1 MPPINPTKS
10 STLSYWWGWNIC
22 LKAKSSLSSFAPL
35 CALCGSVVYSRL
47 ITTRA
52 WVMTILISIPLNAS
66 LWVHRKSA
74 CDLLRS
80 SLVHSRL
87 CPRGASAG
95 GADYA
100 TLAAAS
106 IGHSE
111 GHILYPVRPTAAKH
125 TGQGKQI
132 HQIAEVGRVRG
143 SRPMGQEDHWHESWI
158 LRVRLSELRLSIAA
172 CPQRR
177 DIQNKLNHKD
187 REWSGRG

>member
-95 GADYA
+95 GQIMLLWLPPQSV
-100 TLAAAS
+100 TLKGTSS
-106 IGHSE
+106 IPFVQLRRSIRARE
-111 GHILYPVRPTAAKH
+111 
-125 TGQGKQI
+125 
-132 HQIAEVGRVRG
+132 
-143 SRPMGQEDHWHESWI
+143 SRPSRLLRWAESGDPGQWGKRITDTSPGSWEYGS
-158 LRVRLSELRLSIAA
+158 VSCVYRLLPARSEEIYRI
-172 CPQRR
+172 
-177 DIQNKLNHKD
+177 N
-187 REWSGRG
+187 